1 MGIDCVDV
9 RRSSIGDLH
18 RTSNHMCVELVE
30 MVSHL
35 MLYCFGKRSILDSKA
50 RKWNFIARAKKSA
63 EGLSS
68 CLILTVPT
76 IALQVVNAV
85 MFVLLNANVQHIVV
99 IVNLFPFHCVK
110 IQATVIPSTGKNH

>member
-1 MGIDCVDV
+1 MYA
-9 RRSSIGDLH
+9 RSSIGDLH
-18 RTSNHMCVELVE
+18 LTSNHMFRSVVELVE

-35 MLYCFGKRSILDSKA
+35 MLYCFGKRPILDSKA
-50 RKWNFIARAKKSA
+50 RKWNFIAGAKKSA

-68 CLILTVPT
+68 CLILTVLT

-99 IVNLFPFHCVK
+99 IVNLFPFHSVK
-110 IQATVIPSTGKNH
+110 LQATVIPSTGYKSLIA

>member
-1 MGIDCVDV
+1 MYT
-9 RRSSIGDLH
+9 RSSIGDLH
-18 RTSNHMCVELVE
+18 LTLNHMFRSVVELVE

-35 MLYCFGKRSILDSKA
+35 MLYCFGKRPILDSKA
-50 RKWNFIARAKKSA
+50 RKWNFIAGAKKSA

-68 CLILTVPT
+68 CLILTVLT

-99 IVNLFPFHCVK
+99 IVNLFPFHSVK
-110 IQATVIPSTGKNH
+110 LQATVIPSTGYKSLIA